1 MLRCTIY
8 CSTLPSFLKYLWT
21 YWWYLDLD
29 QGEIE
34 EHGSA
39 SLQMVILIIP
49 HSVAAEHLC
58 VDLLLFKG
66 QASTIL
72 SISRVAEINK
82 SAGF

>member
-1 MLRCTIY
+1 M
-8 CSTLPSFLKYLWT
+8 WT

-66 QASTIL
+66 QALTIL